1 MDVVGSGSV
10 MVASTRQPVRRRA
23 KERKDKL
30 GIRDVK
36 TLRCAWVVHGEQRSL
51 LLVVRWWLWLHVFG
65 SSKRLMGGWKSVGI
79 AHL

>member
-1 MDVVGSGSV
+1 MDVDVDVVGSGSV

-36 TLRCAWVVHGEQRSL
+36 TLRCA
-51 LLVVRWWLWLHVFG
+51 
-65 SSKRLMGGWKSVGI
+65 
-79 AHL
+79 

>member
-36 TLRCAWVVHGEQRSL
+36 TLRCAWVVQGEQRSL
-51 LLVVRWWLWLHVFG
+51 LFEVGWWWLHVFG
-65 SSKRLMGGWKSVGI
+65 SSKRLMDGWKSVGI